1 MKKRNTHGWLD
12 LYDGRTISNGE
23 GAVHDFTDQHFF
35 VMSLVER
42 GRRTCQVQKKIM
54 PLASNCMKFGYISY
68 NTINQSWKINT
79 ISQKIYCFL
88 FLAKMYWKYTKNL
101 TTPKKSQL
109 HVFFILCSL
118 NFVTYNLHNLRLA
131 HWKRELKYIYL
142 VVACFTES
150 LIIF

>member
-1 MKKRNTHGWLD
+1 MVGSLWWKNYIKRGGGGLWFYWSALFCD
-12 LYDGRTISNGE
+12 VISRKGY
-23 GAVHDFTDQHFF
+23 
-35 VMSLVER
+35 
-42 GRRTCQVQKKIM
+42 RRTCQVQKKIM

-101 TTPKKSQL
+101 TTPKK
-109 HVFFILCSL
+109 VNYTFFFILCSL